1 MVEPIEHMRK
11 TNVKRDEPSRIA
23 ALPEK
28 RRGAKA
34 RTEYGAIGAV
44 EFRPIKTPRA
54 FDEIAEQIRAELVGR
69 RLRPGDRLPA
79 ERVLAEQFGVSRNT
93 LREALRSLEN
103 AGLLR
108 LQKGATGGAFVRES
122 TGDAVITGLRDMFH
136 LGAIQPEH
144 LTEARVLIE
153 SIAVRVAC
161 ERATADDIAAL
172 NANITAAERAARD
185 QTDFYDQAAIHLDF
199 HRVIARAT
207 KNPVMVIVME
217 ALIDVMQHFIR
228 AIGQQR
234 NPWVLPSRRRF
245 MKHFE
250 ARDSDAAAAEM
261 EEHLE
266 RLNRHYLALVR
277 EKDRAAAANG
287 GSTTSASRASL

>member
-1 MVEPIEHMRK
+1 MRK
-11 TNVKRDEPSRIA
+11 TNVKRDEA
-23 ALPEK
+23 ARVAANRKKVRAQP
-28 RRGAKA
+28 RAA
-34 RTEYGAIGAV
+34 GAI

-54 FDEIAEQIRAELVGR
+54 FEEIADQIRAELVSR

-79 ERVLAEQFGVSRNT
+79 ERAMAEQFGVSRNT

-122 TGDAVITGLRDMFH
+122 TGDAVIAGLRDMFH
-136 LGAIQPEH
+136 LGAIAPEH

-153 SIAVRVAC
+153 SIAVRAAC
-161 ERATADDIAAL
+161 DRATADDIVAL
-172 NANITAAERAARD
+172 NANIAAAERAAREK
-185 QTDFYDQAAIHLDF
+185 TDFFDQAAIHLDF
-199 HRVIARAT
+199 HRIIARAT

-250 ARDSDAAAAEM
+250 ARDSDGAAAEM

-266 RLNRHYLALVR
+266 RLNRYYLTLVR
-277 EKDRAAAANG
+277 ERDRAETLG
-287 GSTTSASRASL
+287 

>member
-11 TNVKRDEPSRIA
+11 TNVKSGSPSSGS
-23 ALPEK
+23 ALQDGKIRAES
-28 RRGAKA
+28 
-34 RTEYGAIGAV
+34 RTAGAI
-44 EFRPIKTPRA
+44 EFRPIKTARA
-54 FDEIAEQIRAELVGR
+54 FEEIADQIRAELVSR

-103 AGLLR
+103 SGLLR
-108 LQKGATGGAFVRES
+108 LQKGAAGGAFVRES
-122 TGDAVITGLRDMFH
+122 TGDAVIAGLRDMFH
-136 LGAIQPEH
+136 LGAIAPED

-153 SIAVRVAC
+153 SIAVRAAC
-161 ERATADDIAAL
+161 ERATPDDIGTLKRNLAA
-172 NANITAAERAARD
+172 ADRAARD
-185 QTDFYDQAAIHLDF
+185 KTDFFDQAAIHLDF
-199 HRVIARAT
+199 HRIIARAT

-217 ALIDVMQHFIR
+217 ALIDVMQHFIA

-250 ARDSDAAAAEM
+250 ARDADAAVAEM

-266 RLNRHYLALVR
+266 RLNRYYLSLVK
-277 EKDRAAAANG
+277 EKDRAAAAG
-287 GSTTSASRASL
+287 

>member
-1 MVEPIEHMRK
+1 MVQPMEHMSD
-11 TNVKRDEPSRIA
+11 TNVKRKQPSRVA
-23 ALPEK
+23 TP
-28 RRGAKA
+28 G
-34 RTEYGAIGAV
+34 GV
-44 EFRPIKTPRA
+44 EFSRIRNLRA
-54 FDEIAEQIRAELVGR
+54 FEEIADQIRKELSDR
-69 RLRPGDRLPA
+69 RLRAGDRLPP

-122 TGDAVITGLRDMFH
+122 TGDAIITGLRDMFH

-144 LTEARVLIE
+144 LTEARVMIE
-153 SIAVRVAC
+153 SSAVRAAC
-161 ERATADDIAAL
+161 ERATPEDIEAL
-172 NANITAAERAARD
+172 NANIASAARAARENIG
-185 QTDFYDQAAIHLDF
+185 FYDQAAIHLDF
-199 HRVIARAT
+199 HRIIARTT

-228 AIGQQR
+228 AIGQKR

-250 ARDSDAAAAEM
+250 AGDSDNAVKEM
-261 EEHLE
+261 EQHLE
-266 RLNRHYLALVR
+266 RLNRHYLSLVK
-277 EKDRAAAANG
+277 EKDRAEAAG
-287 GSTTSASRASL
+287 E

>member
-1 MVEPIEHMRK
+1 MVQPMKHVREI
-11 TNVKRDEPSRIA
+11 TVKREDA
-23 ALPEK
+23 ARFAAAHRSK
-28 RRGAKA
+28 G
-34 RTEYGAIGAV
+34 RTEARAHGRI
-44 EFRPIKTPRA
+44 EFRPIRTPRA
-54 FDEIAEQIRAELVGR
+54 FEEIADQIRVELSSR

-79 ERVLAEQFGVSRNT
+79 ERLLAEQFGVSRNT

-108 LQKGATGGAFVRES
+108 LQKGASGGAFVRES
-122 TGDAVITGLRDMFH
+122 TGDAIITGLRDMFH
-136 LGAIQPEH
+136 LGAIAPEH

-161 ERATADDIAAL
+161 ERATAEDIEAL
-172 NANITAAERAARD
+172 KANVASAERAARNKIN
-185 QTDFYDQAAIHLDF
+185 FYDQAAIHLDF
-199 HRVIARAT
+199 HRILARAT

-217 ALIDVMQHFIR
+217 ALADVMQHFIH

-250 ARDSDAAAAEM
+250 ARDSEAAVAEM
-261 EEHLE
+261 EQHLD
-266 RLNRHYLALVR
+266 RLNRYYLSLLK
-277 EKDRAAAANG
+277 EKDRAEAANE
-287 GSTTSASRASL
+287 